1 MTRFS
6 DVYSTKLSD
15 DEKFETLHSALLD
28 LKKEVACIKAAQTLS
43 LTHHLNQLYDPRETS
58 GLLKVSYSTV
68 LEWIKDG
75 KMEPIKGTKYKIA
88 GWELL
93 RFVQMNKRYGEN
105 LAKEFGFLGLY
116 NGQSPTG

>member
-1 MTRFS
+1 MTKFN

-15 DEKFETLHSALLD
+15 AEKFDTLLSSLLRIE
-28 LKKEVACIKAAQTLS
+28 KEVACIKAAQTLS